1 MVTEFVGWRRMDFR
15 APTQADADDIVRLLV
30 ACDIADYGAPDYDYE
45 ALMEEWSE
53 PGVDV
58 AKDGFITDGAYGL
71 LLRTDARAW
80 VHPDLRGGGL
90 EDELA
95 ELLEERARARGLARL
110 DWQVAAADP
119 EMRAAVE
126 GRGYDYIRSYADLRL
141 SDADVGALPVGAV
154 RPYDERRDEA
164 AVQALIERAFD
175 GGEAGRIDSLETLK
189 SRHADTSLWFVAEAP
204 DGSLAGA
211 VRSELRPTGFIEGY
225 IRHLATA
232 QEHRGQGIAGTLIGA
247 ASRELVARGSIAIRL
262 HVRSSNPK
270 ALELYERLGFRGG
283 WLVDEFRLPLR

>member
-1 MVTEFVGWRRMDFR
+1 MDFR
-15 APTQADADDIVRLLV
+15 APTRADADDIVRLLV

-58 AKDGFITDGAYGL
+58 AEDGFITDGAYGL

-90 EDELA
+90 EDDLA
-95 ELLEERARARGLARL
+95 ERLEARARARGHDRL
-110 DWQVAAADP
+110 DWQVAVADP
-119 EMRAAVE
+119 AMRLAVE
-126 GRGYDYIRSYADLRL
+126 QRGFDYIRSYADLRL
-141 SDADVGALPVGAV
+141 SDADVEALPDGDSV
-154 RPYDERRDEA
+154 RPYDEARDET
-164 AVQALIERAFD
+164 AVQTLIERAFAH
-175 GGEAGRIDSLETLK
+175 GEAGRIDSLEALK
-189 SRHADTSLWFVAEAP
+189 ARHADTSLWFVADAP

-211 VRSELRPTGFIEGY
+211 IRCELRPTGFIEGY
-225 IRHLATA
+225 VRHLATA
-232 QEHRGQGIAGTLIGA
+232 PEHRRQGIAGRLIGTA
-247 ASRELVARGSIAIRL
+247 ARELVARGSIAIRL

-283 WLVDEFRLPLR
+283 WLVDEFRLPLT